1 MANSIPRSGIPA
13 FRLIDDQLSRVKELI
28 NEQLTAP
35 APASGSPAG
44 VKASAR
50 KGRAK
55 DIDRLL
61 EYVSSRSGK
70 MIRPGLVLLSY
81 RVVQPAPA
89 EAFSETSDASCEKG
103 LTAENAESAE
113 NRLTRQTNGGL
124 KLKNP
129 ANSVDSAVKENECST
144 QHDIR
149 NTQYE
154 AIRVAAIVEMIHD
167 ATLLHDDVI
176 DEGQRRRGQPTI
188 NSLWGNE
195 SAVLLG
201 DFLLSRVFKM
211 CAELEPRE
219 ARVIAAAA
227 IRICEGELR
236 QIVQKR
242 NWQLSESEYI
252 DIITEKSAALFSSCC
267 YLGGLLAQGTEKQVQ
282 SLAAFG
288 LNVGIAFQIT
298 DDLLDI
304 VGDESKTGKTL
315 GRDADKNKLTLA
327 VIHLLRAVDEEEK
340 SAVIDSYLERKNT
353 QYDKPALVEM
363 LSRYGSLEY
372 ARNRAQ
378 EFVAAAVRA
387 LAGLQES
394 DAKKALIETA
404 KFMASRAI

>member
-1 MANSIPRSGIPA
+1 
-13 FRLIDDQLSRVKELI
+13 VKELI

-35 APASGSPAG
+35 SCTG
-44 VKASAR
+44 VNSSTR
-50 KGRAK
+50 KGRARN
-55 DIDRLL
+55 IDRLL

-70 MIRPGLVLLSY
+70 MVRPGLVLLSY

-89 EAFSETSDASCEKG
+89 EALAETSVASCEKG
-103 LTAENAESAE
+103 LTTENAKGAE
-113 NRLTRQTNGGL
+113 KRLTHQTNGGL
-124 KLKNP
+124 KLKNS
-129 ANSVDSAVKENECST
+129 ANSAVKENECST

-154 AIRVAAIVEMIHD
+154 AIRVAAIVEMIHN

-211 CAELEPRE
+211 CAELEPQV
-219 ARVIAAAA
+219 ARVVAAAA

-236 QIVQKR
+236 QVVQKR

-267 YLGGLLAQGTEKQVQ
+267 YLGGLLAHGTETQVQ

-288 LNVGIAFQIT
+288 LNAGIAFQIT

-315 GRDADKNKLTLA
+315 GSDADKNKLTLA

-378 EFVAAAVRA
+378 EFIAGAVRA

-404 KFMASRAI
+404 RFMASRAI